1 MGNECGKC
9 CSQTDGDS
17 ELTDGRQ
24 PGAAADPGTTAGGP
38 DRKSGVVGARRSN
51 DFAKGALQNR
61 GLKPEVSR
69 SGQHFDF
76 AYTNGNKDQLDI
88 AQVTRLQA
96 VVRGFIQRRKYR
108 LHTTKMHHA
117 NGMYFKREELFE
129 TL

>member
-17 ELTDGRQ
+17 ELTDGKV
-24 PGAAADPGTTAGGP
+24 ADPTPAGGP
-38 DRKSGVVGARRSN
+38 DRKSGVAIGARRSN
-51 DFAKGALQNR
+51 DFAKGALQSR

-76 AYTNGNKDQLDI
+76 AYTNGAKDQLDI
-88 AQVTRLQA
+88 MQVTRLQA
-96 VVRGFIQRRKYR
+96 VVRGFIQRRKYK

-117 NGMYFKREELFE
+117 NGMYFKRDELFE